1 MHHGTV
7 DTDTLQALQLL
18 SKTIEKG
25 NVPSSKLD
33 ETLIIA
39 SWNIREFGKKHRS
52 TKALHLVAEILGQF
66 DLIAIVELRE
76 NLDDLAEV
84 LGYLGPYWKAVYSD
98 SVNDPGGNWERLGFI
113 YDERAVQ
120 FHGFAGN
127 VHPKRKK
134 VEGEYVYDKSFWR
147 PPYMASFC
155 SGNFDFVA
163 LSAHMRWGDDDKKRQ
178 EEIERFAAWVKE
190 RVKRKSLADADI
202 IVFGDF
208 NTSDDAMIKALLKE
222 GLEIPTALKTAKT
235 NSKETQHYDHI
246 LYLPDFT
253 KAFTNRGG
261 VLKPWIGIGSKLFP
275 GVDPEDM
282 TYLLS
287 DHYPIWMELNT
298 DNDQEVRDAA
308 IQLRKKRAGG

>member
-7 DTDTLQALQLL
+7 DTETLEALRLL
-18 SKTIEKG
+18 SNGIARG

-39 SWNIREFGKKHRS
+39 SWNIREFGKKHRT

-66 DLIAIVELRE
+66 DLIALVELRE

-84 LGYLGPYWKAVYSD
+84 LRYLGPYWKAVYSD

-134 VEGEYVYDKSFWR
+134 VGAEYVYDKSFWR

-163 LSAHMRWGDDDKKRQ
+163 LSAHMRWGDDDKQRQ
-178 EEIERFAAWVKE
+178 AELERFATWVKE
-190 RVKRKSLADADI
+190 RVKRKTLADTDI

-208 NTSDDAMIKALLKE
+208 NTSDQDMIKALLKE
-222 GLEIPTALKTAKT
+222 GLEMPTVLKDAKT
-235 NSKETQHYDHI
+235 NSSETQHYDHI

-261 VLKPWIGIGSKLFP
+261 VLK
-275 GVDPEDM
+275 
-282 TYLLS
+282 
-287 DHYPIWMELNT
+287 
-298 DNDQEVRDAA
+298 A
-308 IQLRKKRAGG
+308 

>member
-7 DTDTLQALQLL
+7 DTETLLALKLL
-18 SKTIEKG
+18 SKSIGKG
-25 NVPSSKLD
+25 NIPSSKLD
-33 ETLIIA
+33 ENLIIA

-66 DLIAIVELRE
+66 DLIAVVELRE

-84 LGYLGPYWKAVYSD
+84 LEYLGPYWKAVYSD

-113 YDERAVQ
+113 YDERAAQ

-134 VEGEYVYDKSFWR
+134 VGAEYVYDKSFWR

-163 LSAHMRWGDDDKKRQ
+163 LSAHMRWGSDDQERQ
-178 EEIERFAAWVKE
+178 EEIERFATWIKD
-190 RVKRKSLADADI
+190 RVKRRTLGDTDI

-208 NTSDDAMIKALLKE
+208 NTVNEAMTKALLKE
-222 GLEIPTALKTAKT
+222 GLEIPTALKNVKT

-253 KAFTNRGG
+253 KAFTNRGD
-261 VLKPWIGIGSKLFP
+261 VLKAWAGIGSKLFP
-275 GVDPEDM
+275 DLSATEL
-282 TYLLS
+282 TYQLS
-287 DHYPIWMELNT
+287 DHFPIWMELNT
-298 DNDQEVRDAA
+298 DNDQEQRDAT
-308 IQLRKKRAGG
+308 IQFRKKRAGG

>member
-1 MHHGTV
+1 MHHGQI
-7 DTDTLQALQLL
+7 DTDTAEALQLL
-18 SKTIEKG
+18 SKTIDKG

-39 SWNIREFGKKHRS
+39 SWNIRTFGKAKRS
-52 TKALHLVAEILGQF
+52 KKALHLVAEILGQF
-66 DLIAIVELRE
+66 DLIAIVELCE
-76 NLDDLAEV
+76 NLGDLAEV
-84 LGYLGPYWKAVYSD
+84 LRYLGPYWKAVYSD

-113 YDERAVQ
+113 YDQRAVQ

-127 VHPKRKK
+127 VHPARKK
-134 VEGEYVYDKSFWR
+134 VDAEYVYDQSFWR

-163 LSAHMRWGDDDKKRQ
+163 LSAHMRWGDDEKKRQ
-178 EEIERFAAWVKE
+178 KEIERFATWVKD
-190 RVKRKSLADADI
+190 RVKRKSLADSDI

-208 NTSDDAMIKALLKE
+208 NTADDAMIKALLKE
-222 GLEIPTALKTAKT
+222 GLEMPTALKGVKT
-235 NSKETQHYDHI
+235 NAKETQHYDHI

-261 VLKPWIGIGSKLFP
+261 VLKAWSGIGSKLFP
-275 GVDPEDM
+275 DVSPEAM

-287 DHYPIWMELNT
+287 DHFPIWMELNT
-298 DNDQEVRDAA
+298 DSDEESRDAM
-308 IQLRKKRAGG
+308 IQLRKQRAGD